1 MALTDL
7 KIKRITPQGK
17 DLWLTDEKGLRLLI
31 KPSGAKYWRLR
42 YRFAGKQKT
51 LAIGV
56 YPETTLKMARDAREL
71 ARRQI
76 KDGIDPSEI
85 KKEKK
90 FSLLM
95 NDTNTFSIL
104 AKQWW
109 DHENGSWKKDHAERL
124 WRRLEMNSFKILD
137 RKPIDKILT
146 RDILIVIKDIENRG
160 SLDVASRVLQDI
172 RRVFTYAVRRDLLKI
187 NPASELSG
195 VVKTYK
201 RKHQPSM
208 QNHELGGF
216 MNDLEEYGERGFF
229 ITQYALQLLIY
240 TFVRSGEIRGAR
252 WDEFDFKKS
261 LWRIPPERMKMATE
275 HIIPL
280 SKQVLDVLVKIQ
292 GITGHL
298 ELLFPLRNNQR
309 KGMSDNTM
317 RCAMRRMGYD
327 GNHPPKSKA
336 TPHGFRA
343 NASSILNE
351 NDFNPDAIERQLSH
365 MERNSV
371 RAAYI
376 HHARFMDERVKM
388 MQWWADYLDKEKYQL
403 KADLLC

>member
-7 KIKRITPQGK
+7 YIKRLKARPK
-17 DLWLTDEKGLRLLI
+17 DYWVTDEKGLRLLV
-31 KPSGAKYWRLR
+31 KRNGSRYWRLN
-42 YRFAGKQKT
+42 YRFLGKQKT

-56 YPETTLKMARDAREL
+56 YPDVSLKMAREEREKAKL
-71 ARRQI
+71 LIRQ
-76 KDGIDPSEI
+76 GTDPSEV

-90 FSLLM
+90 FSMML

-109 DHENGSWKKDHAERL
+109 EHERGTWKKDHAERL
-124 WRRLEMNSFKILD
+124 WRRLKMNSFKILD
-137 RKPIDKILT
+137 RKPIDQILT
-146 RDILIVIKDIENRG
+146 RDILIVIKGIEDRG
-160 SLDVASRVLQDI
+160 ALDVASRVLQDI
-172 RRVFTYAVRRDLLKI
+172 RRVFSYAIRRDLLRV
-187 NPASELSG
+187 NPASELTG

-208 QNHELGGF
+208 QNHELGEF
-216 MNDLEEYGERGFF
+216 MHNLEEYGKRGFF

-240 TFVRSGEIRGAR
+240 TFTRSGEIRGAT

-261 LWRIPPERMKMATE
+261 IWKIPAERMKMGTE
-275 HIIPL
+275 HLVPL
-280 SKQVLDVLVKIQ
+280 SKQALSVLVKVQEIS
-292 GITGHL
+292 GI
-298 ELLFPLRNNQR
+298 EKLLFPMINDRNR
-309 KGMSDNTM
+309 PMSDNTM

-327 GNHPPKSKA
+327 GETEGKSKA

-351 NDFNPDAIERQLSH
+351 QGYNPDAIERQLSH

-376 HHARFMDERVKM
+376 HHARYMEERTKM
-388 MQWWADYLDKEKYQL
+388 MQWWADYLDQ
-403 KADLLC
+403 A